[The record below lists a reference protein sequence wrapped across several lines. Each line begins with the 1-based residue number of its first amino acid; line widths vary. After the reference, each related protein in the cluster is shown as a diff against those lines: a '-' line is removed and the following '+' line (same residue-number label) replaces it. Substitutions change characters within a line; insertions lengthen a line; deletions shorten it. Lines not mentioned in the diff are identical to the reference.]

1 MKKCIF
7 FGLRLGR
14 RLTFVLICIFS
25 LFLFASCG
33 EKEVP
38 PRIYLDDDFYWA
50 LTDATSEP
58 EDAENL
64 KFEHLDNMGYKNLM
78 DLVGIDGKYIWLKA
92 EFELTPELKNDD
104 LSMVIP
110 YLHYA
115 DILYLNGKYV
125 DDYGV
130 MGDSPDDPV
139 NQEAGYVAHLFDF
152 PVLYLNQEGKN
163 TILIKVQCLGHAT
176 ITDGVFIGLRQDGW
190 RTSDNM
196 TFWRSRFY
204 IFFEGIMLLCGLFFL
219 MLYFIYKRDVS
230 YRRFGLLNIFTALF
244 FSVFFITDLPWAG
257 FHGGLPFF
265 YYVKFAK
272 SICFFCMAF
281 VFSMF
286 ICSFIEKKLSPLGTT
301 IQYLSFIISTVM
313 VLLAPDYLWLVKRTL
328 LLIPI
333 SCFGLFVSIGYAIA
347 AIRKTGS
354 KLQTKVRFI
363 LGAVFF
369 LIVVM
374 GIDVIIKGAFRNIKM
389 PFISIF
395 GWTGVIIIIFI
406 YFCLDYS
413 KIANR
418 LEYLNQSLEDE
429 IKLQTKQLTD
439 VNGKLEH
446 DREKSIKDMRMAAIV
461 QKKYFHAPEQALKKW
476 DFAVRY
482 EPLSIVSGD
491 LYNFYHEEDLLKGI
505 SLFDASGHGVAAS
518 LVTMLAEN
526 IIQQTYNEMI
536 KNNDDSVSECLKL
549 INERFI
555 EAKGEIDNY
564 LTGILLNTKEN
575 KDGSC
580 TLTMANAGHPYPL
593 FYSAKNATVEEL
605 LPSAD
610 MYTGPVGLSGLN
622 VEYSEMSFQMNS
634 GDILF
639 MYTDGITEMQNKE
652 GRDFG
657 IDPIK
662 DILGKNCQDGAEEI
676 ARKLMEKLNNFI
688 GITPR
693 VDDISVIILK
703 RL

>member
-1 MKKCIF
+1 MKKSAFFASRLVFACIF
-7 FGLRLGR
+7 
-14 RLTFVLICIFS
+14 IFS
-25 LFLFASCG
+25 LFLFSSCG
-33 EKEVP
+33 QDESV

-50 LTDATSEP
+50 LTDAASEP

-64 KFEHLDNMGYKNLM
+64 QFEHLDNMGYKNLM
-78 DLVGIDGKYIWLKA
+78 DLVGIEGKYIWLKA
-92 EFELTPELKNDD
+92 EFELIPELKNDD

-115 DILYLNGKYV
+115 DILYLNGKYI

-130 MGDSPDDPV
+130 MGDSPDDPI

-152 PVLYLNQEGKN
+152 PELYLNQEGKN

-204 IFFEGIMLLCGLFFL
+204 IFFEGVMLLCGLFFL
-219 MLYFIYKRDVS
+219 MLYFIYKQEVS
-230 YRRFGLLNIFTALF
+230 YRRFGLLNFFTALF

-257 FHGGLPFF
+257 FHGGVPFF

-281 VFSMF
+281 AFSMF
-286 ICSFIEKKLSPLGTT
+286 ICSFIEKKLNTFET
-301 IQYLSFIISTVM
+301 AIQYLSFIVSTIL
-313 VLLAPDYLWLVKRTL
+313 VLLAPDYLWLVKKTL
-328 LLIPI
+328 LLIPL
-333 SCFGLFVSIGYAIA
+333 SCLGLFISIGYAIA
-347 AIRKTGS
+347 SIRKTES
-354 KLQTKVRFI
+354 KQQTKVRFI

-406 YFCLDYS
+406 YFCIDYS

-418 LEYLNQSLEDE
+418 LEYLNHSLEDE
-429 IKLQTKQLTD
+429 IKRQTKQLTD
-439 VNGKLEH
+439 VNGRLEH
-446 DREKSIKDMRMAAIV
+446 DREKSLKDMRMAAIV
-461 QKKYFHAPEQALKKW
+461 QKKYFHAPEHPLKNW

-482 EPLSIVSGD
+482 EPLSLVSGD
-491 LYNFYHEEDLLKGI
+491 LYNFYHEGEQLNGI

-526 IIQQTYNEMI
+526 IIQQTYNELLQ
-536 KNNDDSVSECLKL
+536 NGQSVAECLKL

-555 EAKGEIDNY
+555 DAKGEIDNY
-564 LTGILLNTKEN
+564 LTGLLLNMKEN
-575 KDGSC
+575 EDGSC
-580 TLTMANAGHPYPL
+580 TVTMSNAGHPYPL
-593 FYSAKNATVEEL
+593 FYNAKEDTLEEM
-605 LPSAD
+605 LPTAD
-610 MYTGPVGLSGLN
+610 MPYTGPVGLSGMN
-622 VEYSEMSFQMNS
+622 VDYSEMSFTMNS
-634 GDILF
+634 GDFLF
-639 MYTDGITEMQNKE
+639 LYTDGITEMQNREKL
-652 GRDFG
+652 DFG
-657 IDPIK
+657 IEAIMTILEKCKDDSAEDIAKKLMKGLENFIK
-662 DILGKNCQDGAEEI
+662 D
-676 ARKLMEKLNNFI
+676 
-688 GITPR
+688 TPR
-693 VDDISVIILK
+693 IDDVSVIILK
-703 RL
+703 RV

>member
-1 MKKCIF
+1 M
-7 FGLRLGR
+7 
-14 RLTFVLICIFS
+14 LT
-25 LFLFASCG
+25 SCG
-33 EKEVP
+33 EKEEP
-38 PRIYLDDDFYWA
+38 PRIYLDDSFYWA
-50 LTDATSEP
+50 LTDAASEP
-58 EDAENL
+58 EDAEKL
-64 KFEHLDNMGYKNLM
+64 TFQHLDNMGYKNLM
-78 DLVGIDGKYIWLKA
+78 DLVGIEGKYIWLKA
-92 EFELTPELKNDD
+92 EFELIPELKDDD

-130 MGDSPDDPV
+130 MGETPDDPV

-152 PVLYLNQEGKN
+152 PELYLNQEGKN

-204 IFFEGIMLLCGLFFL
+204 IFFEGVMLLCGLFFL
-219 MLYFIYKRDVS
+219 MLYFIYKQEVS

-257 FHGGLPFF
+257 FHGGVPFF

-286 ICSFIEKKLSPLGTT
+286 ICAFIEKELTPIETA

-313 VLLAPDYLWLVKRTL
+313 VLLAPDYLWLVKKTL

-347 AIRKTGS
+347 AIKKTES
-354 KLQTKVRFI
+354 KQQTKVRFI
-363 LGAVFF
+363 VGAVFF

-406 YFCLDYS
+406 YFCIDYS

-418 LEYLNQSLEDE
+418 LEYLNHSLEDE

-439 VNGKLEH
+439 VNGRLEH
-446 DREKSIKDMRMAAIV
+446 DREKSLKDMRMAAIV
-461 QKKYFHAPEQALKKW
+461 QKKYFHAPEHPLKNW

-482 EPLSIVSGD
+482 EPLSLVSGD
-491 LYNFYHEEDLLKGI
+491 LYNFYHDGEVLNGI

-526 IIQQTYNEMI
+526 IIQQTYNELI
-536 KNNDDSVSECLKL
+536 REGESVANALKL

-564 LTGILLNTKEN
+564 LTGLLLNMKEN
-575 KDGSC
+575 DDGSC
-580 TLTMANAGHPYPL
+580 SVTMSNAGHPYPL
-593 FYSAKNATVEEL
+593 FYNAKNDEIEEM
-605 LPSAD
+605 LPTAD
-610 MYTGPVGLSGLN
+610 MPYTGPVGLSGLN
-622 VEYSEMSFQMNS
+622 VEYSEMTFTMNK

-639 MYTDGITEMQNKE
+639 LYTDGITEMQNREK
-652 GRDFG
+652 RDFG
-657 IDPIK
+657 IEEIQS
-662 DILGKNCQDGAEEI
+662 ILEKNSSDGAEEI
-676 ARKLMEKLNNFI
+676 ARKLMKGLEDFI
-688 GITPR
+688 KDTPR
-693 VDDISVIILK
+693 TDDVSIIILK
-703 RL
+703 RV

>member
-1 MKKCIF
+1 MKKRLIP
-7 FGLRLGR
+7 LRVCF
-14 RLTFVLICIFS
+14 FVLFLCS
-25 LFLFASCG
+25 LFMFTSCR

-38 PRIYLDDDFYWA
+38 PRIYLDDCFYWA
-50 LTDATSEP
+50 LTDAQSMP

-92 EFELTPELKNDD
+92 EFELIPELKDDD

-115 DILYLNGKYV
+115 DILYLNGKYI

-130 MGDSPDDPV
+130 MGDTPDDPV

-152 PVLYLNQEGKN
+152 PELYLNQEGTN

-204 IFFEGIMLLCGLFFL
+204 TFFEGVMLLCGLFFL
-219 MLYFIYKRDVS
+219 MLYFIYKQEPS
-230 YRRFGLLNIFTALF
+230 YRRFGILNILTALF

-257 FHGGLPFF
+257 FHGGVPFF

-272 SICFFCMAF
+272 SICFFAMAF

-286 ICSFIEKKLSPLGTT
+286 ICSFVEKELNPIETA
-301 IQYLSFIISTVM
+301 IQYLSFIVSTVM
-313 VLLAPDYLWLVKRTL
+313 VLLAPDYLWLVKKTL

-333 SCFGLFVSIGYAIA
+333 SCLGLFISIGYAVASIK
-347 AIRKTGS
+347 KTEP
-354 KLQTKVRFI
+354 KLQVKVRVI
-363 LGAVFF
+363 VCALFF
-369 LIVVM
+369 LILVM

-395 GWTGVIIIIFI
+395 GWTGVVIIFFI
-406 YFCLDYS
+406 YFCIDYS

-439 VNGKLEH
+439 VNGRLEH
-446 DREKSIKDMRMAAIV
+446 DREKSLKDMRMAAIV
-461 QKKYFHAPEQALKKW
+461 QKKYFHAPEHPLKNW

-482 EPLSIVSGD
+482 EPLSLVSGD
-491 LYNFYHEEDLLKGI
+491 LYNFYHEGEILNGI

-526 IIQQTYNEMI
+526 IIQQTYNELI
-536 KNNDDSVSECLKL
+536 REGESVASALKL

-564 LTGILLNTKEN
+564 LTGLLLNMKEN
-575 KDGSC
+575 DDGSC
-580 TLTMANAGHPYPL
+580 SVTMSNAGHPYPL
-593 FYSAKNATVEEL
+593 FYSAKDDEVQEM
-605 LPSAD
+605 LPTAD
-610 MYTGPVGLSGLN
+610 MPYTGPVGLSGLN
-622 VEYSEMSFQMNS
+622 VEYSEMTFTMNK
-634 GDILF
+634 GDMLF
-639 MYTDGITEMQNKE
+639 LYTDGITEMQNREK
-652 GRDFG
+652 RDFG
-657 IDPIK
+657 IEEIQS
-662 DILGKNCQDGAEEI
+662 ILEKSSADGAEEI
-676 ARKLMEKLNNFI
+676 ARKLMKGLEDFI
-688 GITPR
+688 KDTPR
-693 VDDISVIILK
+693 TDDVSIIILK
-703 RL
+703 RV

>member
-1 MKKCIF
+1 M
-7 FGLRLGR
+7 
-14 RLTFVLICIFS
+14 LT
-25 LFLFASCG
+25 SCG
-33 EKEVP
+33 EKEEP
-38 PRIYLDDDFYWA
+38 PRIYLDDSFYWA
-50 LTDATSEP
+50 LTDAASMP
-58 EDAENL
+58 EDAEKLN
-64 KFEHLDNMGYKNLM
+64 FQHLDNMGYKNLM
-78 DLVGIDGKYIWLKA
+78 DLVGIEGKYIWLKA
-92 EFELTPELKNDD
+92 EFELIPELKDDD

-130 MGDSPDDPV
+130 MGETPDDPV

-152 PVLYLNQEGKN
+152 PELYLNQEGKN

-204 IFFEGIMLLCGLFFL
+204 IFFEGVMLLCGLFFL
-219 MLYFIYKRDVS
+219 MLYFIYKQEAS

-257 FHGGLPFF
+257 FHGGVPFF

-286 ICSFIEKKLSPLGTT
+286 ICAFIEKELTPIETA

-313 VLLAPDYLWLVKRTL
+313 VLLAPDYLWLVKKTL

-347 AIRKTGS
+347 AIKKTES
-354 KLQTKVRFI
+354 KQQTKVRFI
-363 LGAVFF
+363 VGAVFF

-406 YFCLDYS
+406 YFCIDYS

-418 LEYLNQSLEDE
+418 LEYLNHSLEDE

-439 VNGKLEH
+439 VNGRLEH
-446 DREKSIKDMRMAAIV
+446 DREKSLKDMRMAAIV
-461 QKKYFHAPEQALKKW
+461 QKKYFHAPEHPLKNW

-482 EPLSIVSGD
+482 EPLSLVSGD
-491 LYNFYHEEDLLKGI
+491 LYNFYHDGEVLNGI

-526 IIQQTYNEMI
+526 IIQQTYNELI
-536 KNNDDSVSECLKL
+536 REGESVANALKL

-564 LTGILLNTKEN
+564 LTGLLLNMKEN
-575 KDGSC
+575 DDGSC
-580 TLTMANAGHPYPL
+580 SVTMSNAGHPYPL
-593 FYSAKNATVEEL
+593 FYNAKNDEIEEM
-605 LPSAD
+605 LPTAD
-610 MYTGPVGLSGLN
+610 MPYTGPVGLSGLN
-622 VEYSEMSFQMNS
+622 VEYSEMTFTMNK

-639 MYTDGITEMQNKE
+639 LYTDGITEMQNREK
-652 GRDFG
+652 RDFG
-657 IDPIK
+657 IEEIQS
-662 DILGKNCQDGAEEI
+662 ILEKNSSDGAEEI
-676 ARKLMEKLNNFI
+676 ARKLMKGMEDFI
-688 GITPR
+688 KDTPR
-693 VDDISVIILK
+693 TDDVSIIILK
-703 RL
+703 RV

>member
-1 MKKCIF
+1 MKKRF
-7 FGLRLGR
+7 TMPLRL
-14 RLTFVLICIFS
+14 LFTVFCFCS
-25 LFLFASCG
+25 LLVFTSCD
-33 EKEVP
+33 EEEVP
-38 PRIYLDDDFYWA
+38 PRIYLDDCFYWA
-50 LTDATSEP
+50 LTDFSSMP

-64 KFEHLDNMGYKNLM
+64 KFEHLDSMGYKNLM

-92 EFELTPELKNDD
+92 EFELIPELKDDD

-115 DILYLNGKYV
+115 DILYLNGKYI

-130 MGDSPDDPV
+130 MGETPDDPV

-152 PVLYLNQEGKN
+152 PELYLNQTGKN

-204 IFFEGIMLLCGLFFL
+204 TFFEGVMLLCGLFFL
-219 MLYFIYKRDVS
+219 LLYFIYKPQVS

-257 FHGGLPFF
+257 FHGGVPFF

-286 ICSFIEKKLSPLGTT
+286 ICAFIERELNPFETAIQYVSFIA
-301 IQYLSFIISTVM
+301 STM
-313 VLLAPDYLWLVKRTL
+313 LVLFAPNYLWLVKKTL
-328 LLIPI
+328 FLIPL
-333 SCFGLFVSIGYAIA
+333 SCAGLFVSIGYAITA
-347 AIRKTGS
+347 LKKTEP
-354 KLQTKVRFI
+354 KLRIKVRFI

-369 LIVVM
+369 LILVM
-374 GIDVIIKGAFRNIKM
+374 GIDVIIKGAFRNIKL

-418 LEYLNQSLEDE
+418 LEYLNHSLEDE

-439 VNGKLEH
+439 VNGRLEH
-446 DREKSIKDMRMAAIV
+446 DREKSLKDMRMAAIV
-461 QKKYFHAPEQALKKW
+461 QKKYFHAPEQALKSW

-491 LYNFYHEEDLLKGI
+491 LYNFYHEEDVLKGI

-526 IIQQTYNEMI
+526 IIQQTYSELI
-536 KNNDDSVSECLKL
+536 KSGESVADCLKN

-564 LTGILLNTKEN
+564 LTGILLNMKEN
-575 KDGSC
+575 DDGSC
-580 TLTMANAGHPYPL
+580 ILTMANAGHPYPL
-593 FYSAKNATVEEL
+593 LYSKKDDSVEEL

-622 VEYSEMSFQMNS
+622 VEYSEMSFTMNS

>member
-1 MKKCIF
+1 MKKRF
-7 FGLRLGR
+7 TTPLRLL
-14 RLTFVLICIFS
+14 LTVFCFCSLLVLT
-25 LFLFASCG
+25 SC
-33 EKEVP
+33 EEEEAA
-38 PRIYLDDDFYWA
+38 PRIYLDDSFYWA
-50 LTDATSEP
+50 LTDFSSMP

-78 DLVGIDGKYIWLKA
+78 DLVGIDGNYIWLKA
-92 EFELTPELKNDD
+92 EFELIPELKDDD

-115 DILYLNGKYV
+115 DILYLNGKYI

-130 MGDSPDDPV
+130 MGETPDDPV

-152 PVLYLNQEGKN
+152 PELYLNQTGKN

-204 IFFEGIMLLCGLFFL
+204 TFFEGVMLLCGLFFL
-219 MLYFIYKRDVS
+219 MLYFIYKQDVS
-230 YRRFGLLNIFTALF
+230 YRRFGILNILTALF

-257 FHGGLPFF
+257 FHGGVPFF

-272 SICFFCMAF
+272 SICFFAMAF

-286 ICSFIEKKLSPLGTT
+286 ICSFVEKELNPIETA

-313 VLLAPDYLWLVKRTL
+313 VLLAPDYLWLVKKTL

-333 SCFGLFVSIGYAIA
+333 SCFGLFVSIGYAVLA
-347 AIRKTGS
+347 LRRPEPR
-354 KLQTKVRFI
+354 LQVKVRVI
-363 LGAVFF
+363 VSALFF
-369 LIVVM
+369 LILVM
-374 GIDVIIKGAFRNIKM
+374 GIDIIIKGAFRNIKM

-395 GWTGVIIIIFI
+395 GWTGVVIIFFI
-406 YFCLDYS
+406 YFCIDYS

-439 VNGKLEH
+439 VNGRLEH
-446 DREKSIKDMRMAAIV
+446 DREKSLKDMRMAAIV
-461 QKKYFHAPEQALKKW
+461 QKKYFHAPEHPLKNW

-482 EPLSIVSGD
+482 EPLSLVSGD
-491 LYNFYHEEDLLKGI
+491 LYNFYHEGESLNGI

-526 IIQQTYNEMI
+526 IIQQTYNELI
-536 KNNDDSVSECLKL
+536 KNGESVANALKL

-564 LTGILLNTKEN
+564 LTGILLNMKEN
-575 KDGSC
+575 EDGSC
-580 TLTMANAGHPYPL
+580 TVTMSNAGHPYPL
-593 FYSAKNATVEEL
+593 FYSAKEDEVQEM
-605 LPSAD
+605 LPTAD
-610 MYTGPVGLSGLN
+610 MPYTGPVGLSGLN
-622 VEYSEMSFQMNS
+622 VEYSEMTFTMHK

-639 MYTDGITEMQNKE
+639 LYTDGITEMQNREK
-652 GRDFG
+652 RDFG
-657 IDPIK
+657 IEEIQN
-662 DILGKNCQDGAEEI
+662 ILEKNSADVAEEI
-676 ARKLMEKLNNFI
+676 ARKLMKGMEDFI
-688 GITPR
+688 KDTPR
-693 VDDISVIILK
+693 TDDVSIIILK
-703 RL
+703 RV

>member
-1 MKKCIF
+1 M
-7 FGLRLGR
+7 
-14 RLTFVLICIFS
+14 LT
-25 LFLFASCG
+25 SCG
-33 EKEVP
+33 EKEEP
-38 PRIYLDDDFYWA
+38 PRIYLDDSFYWA
-50 LTDATSEP
+50 LTDAASEP
-58 EDAENL
+58 EDAEKL
-64 KFEHLDNMGYKNLM
+64 TFQHLDNMGYKNLM
-78 DLVGIDGKYIWLKA
+78 DLVGIEGKYIWLKA
-92 EFELTPELKNDD
+92 EFELIPELKDDD

-130 MGDSPDDPV
+130 MGETPDDPV

-152 PVLYLNQEGKN
+152 PELYLNQEGKN

-204 IFFEGIMLLCGLFFL
+204 IFFEGVMLLCGLFFL
-219 MLYFIYKRDVS
+219 MLYFIYKQEVS

-257 FHGGLPFF
+257 FHGGVPFF

-286 ICSFIEKKLSPLGTT
+286 ICAFIEKELTPIETA

-313 VLLAPDYLWLVKRTL
+313 VLLAPDYLWLVKKTL

-333 SCFGLFVSIGYAIA
+333 SCFGLIVSIGYAIA
-347 AIRKTGS
+347 ALKKTDP
-354 KLQTKVRFI
+354 KMQIKVRFI

-406 YFCLDYS
+406 YFCIDYS

-418 LEYLNQSLEDE
+418 LEYLNHSLEDE

-439 VNGKLEH
+439 VNGRLEH
-446 DREKSIKDMRMAAIV
+446 DREKSLKDMRMAAIV
-461 QKKYFHAPEQALKKW
+461 QKKYFHAPEHPLKNW

-482 EPLSIVSGD
+482 EPLSLVSGD
-491 LYNFYHEEDLLKGI
+491 LYNFYHDGEVLNGI

-526 IIQQTYNEMI
+526 IIQQTYNELI
-536 KNNDDSVSECLKL
+536 REGESVANALKL

-564 LTGILLNTKEN
+564 LTGLLLNMKEN
-575 KDGSC
+575 DDGSC
-580 TLTMANAGHPYPL
+580 SVTMSNAGHPYPL
-593 FYSAKNATVEEL
+593 FYNAKNDEIEEM
-605 LPSAD
+605 LPTAD
-610 MYTGPVGLSGLN
+610 MPYTGPVGLSGLN
-622 VEYSEMSFQMNS
+622 VEYSEMTFTMNK

-639 MYTDGITEMQNKE
+639 LYTDGITEMQNREK
-652 GRDFG
+652 RDFG
-657 IDPIK
+657 IEEIQS
-662 DILGKNCQDGAEEI
+662 ILEKNSSDGAEEI
-676 ARKLMEKLNNFI
+676 ARKLMKGLEDFI
-688 GITPR
+688 KDTPR
-693 VDDISVIILK
+693 TDDVSIIILK
-703 RL
+703 RV

>member
-1 MKKCIF
+1 M
-7 FGLRLGR
+7 
-14 RLTFVLICIFS
+14 LT
-25 LFLFASCG
+25 SCG
-33 EKEVP
+33 EKEEP
-38 PRIYLDDDFYWA
+38 PRIYLDDSFYWA
-50 LTDATSEP
+50 LTDAASEP
-58 EDAENL
+58 EDAEKL
-64 KFEHLDNMGYKNLM
+64 TFQHLDNMGYKNLM
-78 DLVGIDGKYIWLKA
+78 DLVGIEGKYIWLKA
-92 EFELTPELKNDD
+92 EFELIPELKDDD

-130 MGDSPDDPV
+130 MGETPDDPV

-152 PVLYLNQEGKN
+152 PELYLNQEGKN

-204 IFFEGIMLLCGLFFL
+204 IFFEGVMLLCGLFFL
-219 MLYFIYKRDVS
+219 MLYFIYKQEVS

-257 FHGGLPFF
+257 FHGGVPFF

-286 ICSFIEKKLSPLGTT
+286 ICAFIEKELTPIETA

-313 VLLAPDYLWLVKRTL
+313 VLLAPDYLWLVKKTL

-333 SCFGLFVSIGYAIA
+333 SCFGLFISIGYAIA
-347 AIRKTGS
+347 AIKKTES
-354 KLQTKVRFI
+354 KQQTKVRFI
-363 LGAVFF
+363 VGAVFF

-406 YFCLDYS
+406 YFCIDYS

-418 LEYLNQSLEDE
+418 LEYLNHSLEDE

-439 VNGKLEH
+439 VNGRLEH
-446 DREKSIKDMRMAAIV
+446 DREKSLKDMRMAAIV
-461 QKKYFHAPEQALKKW
+461 QKKYFHAPEHPLKNW

-482 EPLSIVSGD
+482 EPLSLVSGD
-491 LYNFYHEEDLLKGI
+491 LYNFYHDGEVLNGI

-526 IIQQTYNEMI
+526 IIQQTYNELI
-536 KNNDDSVSECLKL
+536 REGESVANALKL

-564 LTGILLNTKEN
+564 LTGLLLNMKEN
-575 KDGSC
+575 DDGSC
-580 TLTMANAGHPYPL
+580 SVTMSNAGHPYPL
-593 FYSAKNATVEEL
+593 FYSVKDDEVQEM

-610 MYTGPVGLSGLN
+610 MPYTGPVGLSGLN
-622 VEYSEMSFQMNS
+622 IEYSEMTFTMNK

-639 MYTDGITEMQNKE
+639 LYTDGITEMQNREK
-652 GRDFG
+652 RDFG
-657 IDPIK
+657 IEEIQS
-662 DILGKNCQDGAEEI
+662 ILEKNSSDGAEEI
-676 ARKLMEKLNNFI
+676 ARKLMKGLEDFI
-688 GITPR
+688 KDTPR
-693 VDDISVIILK
+693 TDDVSIIILK
-703 RL
+703 RV

>member
-1 MKKCIF
+1 MKKCAFFASRLVFAFIF
-7 FGLRLGR
+7 
-14 RLTFVLICIFS
+14 IFS
-25 LFLFASCG
+25 LFLFSSCG
-33 EKEVP
+33 QDESV

-50 LTDATSEP
+50 LTDAASEP

-78 DLVGIDGKYIWLKA
+78 DLVGIEGKYIWLKA
-92 EFELTPELKNDD
+92 EFELIPELKNDD

-115 DILYLNGKYV
+115 DILYLNGKYI

-130 MGDSPDDPV
+130 MGDSPNDPV

-152 PVLYLNQEGKN
+152 PELYLNQEGKN

-204 IFFEGIMLLCGLFFL
+204 IFFEGVMLLCGLFFL
-219 MLYFIYKRDVS
+219 MLYFIYKQEVS
-230 YRRFGLLNIFTALF
+230 YRRFGLLNFFTALF

-257 FHGGLPFF
+257 FHGGVPFF

-286 ICSFIEKKLSPLGTT
+286 ICSFIEKKLNTFET
-301 IQYLSFIISTVM
+301 AIQYLSFIVSTIL
-313 VLLAPDYLWLVKRTL
+313 VLLAPDYLWLVKKTL
-328 LLIPI
+328 LLIPL
-333 SCFGLFVSIGYAIA
+333 SCLGLFISIGYAIA
-347 AIRKTGS
+347 SIRKTES
-354 KLQTKVRFI
+354 KQQTKVRFI

-406 YFCLDYS
+406 YFCIDYS

-418 LEYLNQSLEDE
+418 LEYLNHSLEDE
-429 IKLQTKQLTD
+429 IKRQTKQLTD
-439 VNGKLEH
+439 VNGRLEH
-446 DREKSIKDMRMAAIV
+446 DREKSLKDMRMAAIV
-461 QKKYFHAPEQALKKW
+461 QKKYFHAPEHPLKNW

-482 EPLSIVSGD
+482 EPLSLVSGD
-491 LYNFYHEEDLLKGI
+491 LYNFYHEGEQLNGI

-526 IIQQTYNEMI
+526 IIQQTYNELLQ
-536 KNNDDSVSECLKL
+536 NGQSVAECLKL

-555 EAKGEIDNY
+555 DAKGEIDNY
-564 LTGILLNTKEN
+564 LTGLLLNMKEN
-575 KDGSC
+575 DDGSC
-580 TLTMANAGHPYPL
+580 TVTMSNAGHPYPL
-593 FYSAKNATVEEL
+593 FYNAKEDTLEEM
-605 LPSAD
+605 LPTAD
-610 MYTGPVGLSGLN
+610 MPYTGPVGLSGMN
-622 VEYSEMSFQMNS
+622 VDYSEMSFTMNS
-634 GDILF
+634 GDFLF
-639 MYTDGITEMQNKE
+639 LYTDGITEMQNREKL
-652 GRDFG
+652 DFG
-657 IDPIK
+657 IEAIMTILEKCK
-662 DILGKNCQDGAEEI
+662 DDGAEDI
-676 ARKLMEKLNNFI
+676 AKRLMKGLENFI
-688 GITPR
+688 KDTPR
-693 VDDISVIILK
+693 IDDVSVIILK
-703 RL
+703 RV

>member
-1 MKKCIF
+1 M
-7 FGLRLGR
+7 
-14 RLTFVLICIFS
+14 LT
-25 LFLFASCG
+25 SCG
-33 EKEVP
+33 EKEEP
-38 PRIYLDDDFYWA
+38 PRIYLDDSFYWA
-50 LTDATSEP
+50 LTDAASEP
-58 EDAENL
+58 EDAEKL
-64 KFEHLDNMGYKNLM
+64 TFQHLDNMGYKNLM
-78 DLVGIDGKYIWLKA
+78 DLVGIEGKYIWLKA
-92 EFELTPELKNDD
+92 EFELIPELKDDD

-152 PVLYLNQEGKN
+152 PELYLNQEGKN

-204 IFFEGIMLLCGLFFL
+204 IFFEGVMLLCGLFFL
-219 MLYFIYKRDVS
+219 MLYFIYKQEVS

-257 FHGGLPFF
+257 FHGGVPFF

-286 ICSFIEKKLSPLGTT
+286 ICAFIEKELTPIETA

-313 VLLAPDYLWLVKRTL
+313 VLLAPDYLWLVKKTL

-347 AIRKTGS
+347 AIKKTES
-354 KLQTKVRFI
+354 KQQTKVRFI
-363 LGAVFF
+363 VGAVFF

-406 YFCLDYS
+406 YFCIDYS

-418 LEYLNQSLEDE
+418 LEYLNHSLEDE

-439 VNGKLEH
+439 VNGRLEH
-446 DREKSIKDMRMAAIV
+446 DREKSLKDMRMAAIV
-461 QKKYFHAPEQALKKW
+461 QKKYFHAPEHPLKNW

-482 EPLSIVSGD
+482 EPLSLVSGD
-491 LYNFYHEEDLLKGI
+491 LYNFYHDGEVLNGI

-526 IIQQTYNEMI
+526 IIQQTYNELI
-536 KNNDDSVSECLKL
+536 REGESVANALKL

-564 LTGILLNTKEN
+564 LTGLLLNMKEN
-575 KDGSC
+575 DDGSC
-580 TLTMANAGHPYPL
+580 SVTMSNAGHPYPL
-593 FYSAKNATVEEL
+593 FYNAKNDEIEEM
-605 LPSAD
+605 LPTAD
-610 MYTGPVGLSGLN
+610 MPYTGPVGLSGLN
-622 VEYSEMSFQMNS
+622 VEYSEMTFTMNK

-639 MYTDGITEMQNKE
+639 LYTDGITEMQNREK
-652 GRDFG
+652 RDFG
-657 IDPIK
+657 IEEIQS
-662 DILGKNCQDGAEEI
+662 ILEKNSSDGAEEI
-676 ARKLMEKLNNFI
+676 ARKLMKGLEDFI
-688 GITPR
+688 KDTPR
-693 VDDISVIILK
+693 TDDVSIIILK
-703 RL
+703 RV

>member
-1 MKKCIF
+1 M
-7 FGLRLGR
+7 
-14 RLTFVLICIFS
+14 LT
-25 LFLFASCG
+25 SCG
-33 EKEVP
+33 EKEEP
-38 PRIYLDDDFYWA
+38 PRIYLDDSFYWA
-50 LTDATSEP
+50 LTDAASEP
-58 EDAENL
+58 EDAEKL
-64 KFEHLDNMGYKNLM
+64 TFQHLDNMGYKNLM
-78 DLVGIDGKYIWLKA
+78 DLVGIEGKYIWLKA
-92 EFELTPELKNDD
+92 EFELIPELKDDD

-130 MGDSPDDPV
+130 MGETPDDPV

-152 PVLYLNQEGKN
+152 PELYLNQEGKN

-204 IFFEGIMLLCGLFFL
+204 IFFEGVMLLCGLFFL
-219 MLYFIYKRDVS
+219 MLYFIYKQEVS

-257 FHGGLPFF
+257 FHGGVPFF

-286 ICSFIEKKLSPLGTT
+286 ICAFIEKELTPIETA

-313 VLLAPDYLWLVKRTL
+313 VLLAPDYLWLVKKTL

-333 SCFGLFVSIGYAIA
+333 SCFGLIVSIGYAIA
-347 AIRKTGS
+347 ALKKNDPKMQI
-354 KLQTKVRFI
+354 KVRFI

-406 YFCLDYS
+406 YFCIDYS

-418 LEYLNQSLEDE
+418 LEYLNHSLEDE

-439 VNGKLEH
+439 VNGRLEH
-446 DREKSIKDMRMAAIV
+446 DREKSLKDMRMAAIV
-461 QKKYFHAPEQALKKW
+461 QKKYFHAPEHPLKNW

-482 EPLSIVSGD
+482 EPLSLVSGD
-491 LYNFYHEEDLLKGI
+491 LYNFYHDGEVLNGI

-526 IIQQTYNEMI
+526 IIQQTYNELI
-536 KNNDDSVSECLKL
+536 REGESVANALKL

-564 LTGILLNTKEN
+564 LTGLLLNMKEN
-575 KDGSC
+575 DDGSC
-580 TLTMANAGHPYPL
+580 SVTMSNAGHPYPL
-593 FYSAKNATVEEL
+593 FYNSEEQTVEEL
-605 LPSAD
+605 LPTAD
-610 MYTGPVGLSGLN
+610 MPYTGPVGLSGLN
-622 VEYSEMSFQMNS
+622 VEYSEMKFTMKS

-639 MYTDGITEMQNKE
+639 LYTDGITEMANKE
-652 GRDFG
+652 KIEFG
-657 IDPIK
+657 IEPINQIIGK
-662 DILGKNCQDGAEEI
+662 KHEDSAEDIMTAI
-676 ARKLMEKLNNFI
+676 MEKMEHYI
-688 GITPR
+688 SGMPR
-693 VDDISVIILK
+693 VDDVSVIILK
-703 RL
+703 RV